1 MQQSV
6 LTTQTLN
13 LENTA
18 ITVPKLNKAKQ
29 LSAGIINTST
39 RSALYIETPY
49 LINPFGLTYYEGG
62 GKEVKEED
70 RQWSISLK
78 AVGGQGQ
85 VPEDVTTLFDFLK
98 ALDEKTID
106 YGIEHSQTIFKKKYS
121 KEQRNI
127 LVDLLY
133 NRAVK
138 PSVGSDGT
146 IYPDRITLKVMK
158 NDQKLP
164 ELMVFKDSEKPLNI
178 DSWETLQGLICKG
191 TPVKAIIQPKWYFVN
206 GKMGINFRVLQ
217 IKLPNQERVGR
228 PLGYAF
234 SEPPTSVESITQA
247 VSTLKIDTEEVE
259 VEEEEIE
266 VDEEEVDV

>member
-6 LTTQTLN
+6 LTSQTLN
-13 LENTA
+13 IENTVL
-18 ITVPKLNKAKQ
+18 TVPKLNKVKQ
-29 LSAGIINTST
+29 LSAGIINTTT

-49 LINPFGLTYYEGG
+49 LINAFGLTYYDG

-70 RQWSISLK
+70 RQWSLSLK

-85 VPEDVTTLFDFLK
+85 APEDVVTLFEFLK
-98 ALDEKTID
+98 QLDEKTID
-106 YGIEHSQTIFKKKYS
+106 YGIEHSQTIFKKKYTQ
-121 KEQRNI
+121 EQRNI

-133 NRAVK
+133 NRGVK

-146 IYPDRITLKVMK
+146 VYPDRITLKVMK

-178 DSWETLQGLICKG
+178 DSWETLQGLISKG
-191 TPVKAIIQPKWYFVN
+191 MPIKAIIQPKWYFVN
-206 GKMGINFRVLQ
+206 GKMGINYRVLQ
-217 IKLPNQERVGR
+217 VKLPNQERIGR

-234 SEPPTSVESITQA
+234 SEPPSAVTKSTTVEKSE
-247 VSTLKIDTEEVE
+247 TEEVE
-259 VEEEEIE
+259 VEEEVIE
-266 VDEEEVDV
+266 VEEEDETEVDV